1 MEISRVFEFSRRRYS
16 YKFYRSFTC
25 YFATQGLITFRDE
38 EQLEKG
44 GAIKE
49 NLLQAIEESF
59 SAVIVLSPNYA
70 SSSWCLDELLK
81 ILDSK
86 KKLGLQVF
94 PIFYGVD
101 PPDVRCQKGSFA
113 EAFKK
118 HEETQEKMKVQRWKN
133 ALEEVANLARWNS
146 KNWHETELIKNVAE
160 KVRTKLYNELPIDND
175 ILVGIESKI
184 AKLDST
190 ISNGLE
196 EVRFIGIWGMG
207 ALGKTTPARVVY
219 EQIHK
224 SFEVH
229 CFLLDV
235 REASEK
241 DGLISLQR
249 KLLSYL
255 NLRSV
260 ELDDFYDG
268 RKLIKNVLCNRK
280 VLLVLDDVS
289 NTDQLENLAGKQG
302 WFGQGSRIIITT
314 RDRDIHFVIIAW
326 CLYSI

>member
-1 MEISRVFEFSRRRYS
+1 MFDVKREV
-16 YKFYRSFTC
+16 
-25 YFATQGLITFRDE
+25 
-38 EQLEKG
+38 
-44 GAIKE
+44 
-49 NLLQAIEESF
+49 LQ
-59 SAVIVLSPNYA
+59 
-70 SSSWCLDELLK
+70 K
-81 ILDSK
+81 HSK
-86 KKLGLQVF
+86 
-94 PIFYGVD
+94 
-101 PPDVRCQKGSFA
+101 SM
-113 EAFKK
+113 KK
-118 HEETQEKMKVQRWKN
+118 HEKMKVQRWKD
-133 ALEEVANLARWNS
+133 ALEEVPNLARWNS
-146 KNWHETELIKNVAE
+146 KNWHETELIKSVAE
-160 KVRTKLYNELPIDND
+160 KVWTKLHNELPIDND

-184 AKLDST
+184 AKLDSI

-207 ALGKTTPARVVY
+207 ALGKTTPTRVVY

-255 NLRSV
+255 NLRSE
-260 ELDDFYDG
+260 ELDDCYDG

-302 WFGQGSRIIITT
+302 WFGQGSGIIITT